1 MQIKSAKKKVQ
12 SLRII
17 IVGCGKVGHTLTEQ
31 LVREGHD
38 ITIVDTNERVVR
50 DTTDVFDVMGIQ
62 GNGASLSVLKEAGLE
77 EADLVIAVT
86 GSDELNL
93 LCCTIAKKAG
103 GELAAIARVRNPDY
117 SEELSYLRQQL
128 GLSMIINPE
137 L

>member
-50 DTTDVFDVMGIQ
+50 DTTDVGFRATAR
-62 GNGASLSVLKEAGLE
+62 ASA
-77 EADLVIAVT
+77 
-86 GSDELNL
+86 
-93 LCCTIAKKAG
+93 C
-103 GELAAIARVRNPDY
+103 
-117 SEELSYLRQQL
+117 
-128 GLSMIINPE
+128 
-137 L
+137 

>member
-62 GNGASLSVLKEAGLE
+62 GASA
-77 EADLVIAVT
+77 
-86 GSDELNL
+86 
-93 LCCTIAKKAG
+93 C
-103 GELAAIARVRNPDY
+103 
-117 SEELSYLRQQL
+117 
-128 GLSMIINPE
+128 
-137 L
+137 

>member
-93 LCCTIAKKAG
+93 LCCTIAKRR
-103 GELAAIARVRNPDY
+103 AASWRRLRACATRITARSCRICA
-117 SEELSYLRQQL
+117 SSSAFQ
-128 GLSMIINPE
+128 
-137 L
+137 

>member
-62 GNGASLSVLKEAGLE
+62 ARASA
-77 EADLVIAVT
+77 
-86 GSDELNL
+86 
-93 LCCTIAKKAG
+93 C
-103 GELAAIARVRNPDY
+103 
-117 SEELSYLRQQL
+117 
-128 GLSMIINPE
+128 
-137 L
+137 